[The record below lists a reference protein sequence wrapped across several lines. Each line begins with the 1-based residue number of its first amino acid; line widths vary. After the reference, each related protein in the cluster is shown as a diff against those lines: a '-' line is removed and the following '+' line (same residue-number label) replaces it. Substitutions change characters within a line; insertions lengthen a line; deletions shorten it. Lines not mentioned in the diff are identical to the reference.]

1 MQAKVQR
8 TGITWCSLIS
18 FNLVMHAHSRLA
30 TDCIPFHSNEFPIMV
45 QGGDVP
51 FPKTTI
57 ERLPKPKEELWKQ
70 QMGLRDPKWSTTT
83 RTTIGAFY
91 KQGI

>member
-1 MQAKVQR
+1 
-8 TGITWCSLIS
+8 
-18 FNLVMHAHSRLA
+18 
-30 TDCIPFHSNEFPIMV
+30 MV

-91 KQGI
+91 KQGIWHVWNSIYERSARDEMFNSQNNPDQKFSELLLQNWKSFPF